1 MLFSWVRQLWCP
13 SFWCPQPGEPS
24 GLALGLSFL
33 WSRTDVKSAAREE
46 VLNLVNEVARGLR

>member
-1 MLFSWVRQLWCP
+1 MLFSWVRQLWCL

-24 GLALGLSFL
+24 ALALGLSFL

-46 VLNLVNEVARGLR
+46 GPQRR